1 MIDAVGGSQAFEL
14 ERHLTLVVSRPN
26 DAIGTQ
32 GIRGADH
39 IDQIPATVTALPLPC
54 VRVEKVAVQAV
65 AGHLVIET
73 QGVITG
79 ATGAGSS
86 QLRMHPGHEIGFA
99 QTEFCQLARGNAGD
113 RTGRRVRQD
122 VVTGL
127 AIEVDRLVYFIEI
140 EVSTQPRHLQW
151 AIATG
156 VDARRFI
163 VVPEDGGH
171 RRFLN

>member
-1 MIDAVGGSQAFEL
+1 MNP
-14 ERHLTLVVSRPN
+14 R
-26 DAIGTQ
+26 
-32 GIRGADH
+32 
-39 IDQIPATVTALPLPC
+39 
-54 VRVEKVAVQAV
+54 
-65 AGHLVIET
+65 
-73 QGVITG
+73 
-79 ATGAGSS
+79 
-86 QLRMHPGHEIGFA
+86 HEIGFT
-99 QTEFCQLARGNAGD
+99 QTLLGQTTGRNTGD
-113 RTGRRVRQD
+113 RARRRMRQD